1 LSPACAGRFPID
13 LGKQPYY
20 ETGARFTDNTYSR
33 ATLAS
38 LEELEQEPQ
47 KVVNRLVSPLL
58 RSLGSHQLPRWAW
71 LHAETAPW
79 SGSGR
84 PQESRGGPIN

>member
-1 LSPACAGRFPID
+1 VSQNYGFAGSWRFGLVVAGVRGAVSYQ
-13 LGKQPYY
+13 LGQQPYY

-71 LHAETAPW
+71 LHA
-79 SGSGR
+79 
-84 PQESRGGPIN
+84 